1 MPVLIVR
8 PEPGASA
15 TARRLRDMGYV
26 ALVAPATIVEHM
38 PCRSPAADRLQ
49 AVLLTSAAALPALGE
64 KFHHLPV
71 FAVGDATAA
80 AARAAGFATVASAAG
95 DASALTVLAI
105 AQLRPD
111 AGSLLFPG
119 AALLAA
125 DIVRPLRAAGFRV
138 LRRIV
143 YRSRPA
149 PSLPAEALAALAAG
163 EISHALFFSPGSA
176 RAFRALV
183 RLERPEVVLH
193 CTQTEALAISP
204 ATAAA
209 LAPLQWRRIR
219 VASRPN
225 QDEVLALLP

>member
-1 MPVLIVR
+1 MPVLISR
-8 PEPGASA
+8 PEPGASI

-26 ALVAPATIVEHM
+26 ALVAPGTVIENR
-38 PCRSPAADRLQ
+38 PTRLPAPDRLQ
-49 AVLLTSAAALPALGE
+49 AVLLTSAAALPALTE

-80 AARAAGFATVASAAG
+80 VARAAGFATVASAAG
-95 DASALTVLAI
+95 DAVALIRLVTAR
-105 AQLRPD
+105 LRAD
-111 AGSLLFPG
+111 GGTLLFPG
-119 AALLAA
+119 AAVLAA
-125 DIVRPLRAAGFRV
+125 DIVRPLRAQGFRV

-143 YRSRPA
+143 YRVITA
-149 PSLPAEALAALAAG
+149 PNLPAEALTALAAG

-176 RAFRALV
+176 RAFVARALV
-183 RLERPEVVLH
+183 ERPEVLLH
-193 CTQTEALAISP
+193 CTQTEALAISS

-209 LAPLQWRRIR
+209 LAPLLWRRIR